1 MLTAGED
8 DRRSPGT
15 CHAHAANPQRSP
27 VLVSP
32 DASLS
37 DRGVS
42 TDEFDSKSPAAYSP
56 RSYRGNY
63 PIWRGV
69 VVPQARR
76 GQIDGRRAAS
86 ITGKAVSSRAGR
98 GASAAMTSN
107 STRTPPGCSLSTTLE
122 QPAPSEA
129 RKSVGLRFRSIG
141 RVNWMGYRLGTG
153 VSTGRLAVSPEPGGI
168 RRMPLPGPGAKYR
181 RAHSRS

>member
-15 CHAHAANPQRSP
+15 CHDHAANPQRSP

-69 VVPQARR
+69 VVPQA
-76 GQIDGRRAAS
+76 
-86 ITGKAVSSRAGR
+86 
-98 GASAAMTSN
+98 
-107 STRTPPGCSLSTTLE
+107 
-122 QPAPSEA
+122 
-129 RKSVGLRFRSIG
+129 
-141 RVNWMGYRLGTG
+141 
-153 VSTGRLAVSPEPGGI
+153 PGGDKW
-168 RRMPLPGPGAKYR
+168 MPAELLQSQAKPSAHVLVEERALP
-181 RAHSRS
+181 